1 MAKQQCLSVITE
13 PSEDA
18 VKVDRYVSAPL
29 IGQHP
34 AEWQQIGGYA
44 IPALQLRTPANAP
57 GVLRNDVVGQLRTA
71 GMLLRRSGGRAAGLD

>member
-44 IPALQLRTPANAP
+44 TLWK
-57 GVLRNDVVGQLRTA
+57 
-71 GMLLRRSGGRAAGLD
+71 